1 MPRTFSEYRGARAWV
16 QERELFMST
25 AFCSRRYIYI
35 CYLYMFERVGWN
47 RRFRLGGKQKRPLRG
62 AVWCAS
68 ASRHFSTHRSTPV
81 RTGNCISSRQDV
93 VSFPGHTSKGEG
105 VEIRRTTV
113 SIMKCA
119 VGRAFRDGE
128 GALSF
133 TTFYKPP
140 NSVPPKPPMISAPS
154 GDRHQVAFS
163 RAYEPVAL

>member
-1 MPRTFSEYRGARAWV
+1 MGHRGEIVSLTIFSLPNIEQDGASKRRRRGRTKCGRAADRTLW
-16 QERELFMST
+16 RRK
-25 AFCSRRYIYI
+25 CSIG
-35 CYLYMFERVGWN
+35 LVE
-47 RRFRLGGKQKRPLRG
+47 QKRPLHG

-81 RTGNCISSRQDV
+81 RTGNCTSSRQDV

-119 VGRAFRDGE
+119 VNRAFRDGE